1 MCKERRVLKS
11 VMNTTELETD
21 GLQFQERLLR
31 VCLALLSIDLC
42 VYIHEQYW
50 KYNLCLLSHNLLD
63 S

>member
-1 MCKERRVLKS
+1 
-11 VMNTTELETD
+11 MNTTELETD